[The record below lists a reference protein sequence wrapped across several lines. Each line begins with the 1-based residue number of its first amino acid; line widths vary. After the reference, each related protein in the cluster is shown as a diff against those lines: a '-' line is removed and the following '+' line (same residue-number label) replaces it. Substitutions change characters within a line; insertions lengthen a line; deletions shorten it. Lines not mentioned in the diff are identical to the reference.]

1 MECCSRSV
9 SEPLIG
15 QRDSSLKPFAVVLSG
30 SGLGSV
36 LPDGAGAAL
45 CVLHLCDG
53 TKGLGLSGA
62 SH

>member
-1 MECCSRSV
+1 MFYLSV

-15 QRDSSLKPFAVVLSG
+15 QRDSSLKPAVVLSG

-45 CVLHLCDG
+45 RVLHLRDG
-53 TKGLGLSGA
+53 TEGLGLSGA